1 MSKIYCKRYSCQYCF
16 GGVCGKET
24 VKINSDGC
32 QSYKDDG
39 SRKDPNVWSTD
50 PWDNYDKQLLRM
62 RLLREDKISNND
74 VNQDT

>member
-1 MSKIYCKRYSCQYCF
+1 MTKINCSKKSCQFCF
-16 GGVCGKET
+16 GGVCGKGT
-24 VKINSDGC
+24 IRITSDGC

-39 SRKDPNVWSTD
+39 ALKDQNVWSTD

-62 RLLREDKISNND
+62 RLLREDKISKND

>member
-62 RLLREDKISNND
+62 RLLREDKISKND
-74 VNQDT
+74 VN